1 MSNQLQMFEEGSY
14 QESTLSLSEVLA
26 KILVWLEREKE
37 WMAQDQVL
45 LPKQLGLSKNA
56 DQVFLSGKM
65 LKELSPQTLAQTF
78 GQLSKP
84 LQTLGVI
91 DSNGNCL
98 IQSGFYPKIERESTL
113 SDVLEKE
120 VENKYFLSQKTID
133 RLMKQEPTQ
142 TPVRL
147 QQDTKHQQVKEVTL
161 LNVTKFHKK

>member
-1 MSNQLQMFEEGSY
+1 MFPSHDREVSY
-14 QESTLSLSEVLA
+14 QESTLSLSEVLV
-26 KILVWLEREKE
+26 KILAWQEKE
-37 WMAQDQVL
+37 KDWVGKNQVL

-91 DSNGNCL
+91 DLNGNCL

-120 VENKYFLSQKTID
+120 VDDKYFLSQKTID
-133 RLMKQEPTQ
+133 KLMKQEPTQ

-147 QQDTKHQQVKEVTL
+147 QQDTKHQQV
-161 LNVTKFHKK
+161 